1 MLLPLIP
8 LDVITVILFDDK
20 KNSDAPNHEIFFFS
34 AFLYFLSLRCI
45 LLSQHAI
52 LKRSPIYI
60 LPLEGQTMFY
70 THTRKKERERERVKY
85 RVIRFKLQ
93 PCKA

>member
-1 MLLPLIP
+1 MLLIM
-8 LDVITVILFDDK
+8 K
-20 KNSDAPNHEIFFFS
+20 FFS

-60 LPLEGQTMFY
+60 LPLEEQTMFY
-70 THTRKKERERERVKY
+70 THTRKKK
-85 RVIRFKLQ
+85 K
-93 PCKA
+93 K

>member
-1 MLLPLIP
+1 MLLI
-8 LDVITVILFDDK
+8 VK
-20 KNSDAPNHEIFFFS
+20 FFS
-34 AFLYFLSLRCI
+34 AFLYFLSLRCT

-70 THTRKKERERERVKY
+70 THTRKNKY
-85 RVIRFKLQ
+85 IGLYVLSFNF
-93 PCKA
+93 

>member
-1 MLLPLIP
+1 MLLIM
-8 LDVITVILFDDK
+8 K
-20 KNSDAPNHEIFFFS
+20 FFS
-34 AFLYFLSLRCI
+34 DFLYFLSLRRI

-70 THTRKKERERERVKY
+70 TQTRKKK
-85 RVIRFKLQ
+85 
-93 PCKA
+93 